1 MHFLALIMELI
12 YLITY
17 AENIDCF
24 LEFFPPLWFLCI
36 TSFNHWLLI
45 VNASC
50 NFFIYCSVGKNFKDT
65 IKKFI
70 ERTPLRNCLKR
81 NNSSS
86 PQINGDGV
94 DEEMPMKGNHKKGTT
109 STTNY
114 DQSRSASIC
123 PNSTMVTTTAFTNQ
137 CTTTNIQE
145 DDKTKIVVELNND
158 DNRNGNDGVCED
170 VKVNGVG
177 ILFELT

>member
-1 MHFLALIMELI
+1 M
-12 YLITY
+12 
-17 AENIDCF
+17 
-24 LEFFPPLWFLCI
+24 
-36 TSFNHWLLI
+36 
-45 VNASC
+45 
-50 NFFIYCSVGKNFKDT
+50 GKNFKDT

-70 ERTPLRNCLKR
+70 ERTPFGDCLKR

-109 STTNY
+109 STPNY

-170 VKVNGVG
+170 VKANGVG
-177 ILFELT
+177 ILFELI

>member
-1 MHFLALIMELI
+1 M
-12 YLITY
+12 
-17 AENIDCF
+17 
-24 LEFFPPLWFLCI
+24 
-36 TSFNHWLLI
+36 
-45 VNASC
+45 
-50 NFFIYCSVGKNFKDT
+50 GKNFKDT

-70 ERTPLRNCLKR
+70 ERTPFGDCLKR

-94 DEEMPMKGNHKKGTT
+94 DEEMPMKGNHKKGITK
-109 STTNY
+109 TTNY

-137 CTTTNIQE
+137 CNTTNIQE

-158 DNRNGNDGVCED
+158 DKRNGNDGVCED
-170 VKVNGVG
+170 VKANGVG

>member
-1 MHFLALIMELI
+1 MVTIVYF
-12 YLITY
+12 
-17 AENIDCF
+17 N

-70 ERTPLRNCLKR
+70 ERTPLSHCLKQS
-81 NNSSS
+81 NPSSS
-86 PQINGDGV
+86 QINGDGV
-94 DEEMPMKGNHKKGTT
+94 DEEMPMKENSKKEIKP
-109 STTNY
+109 TTNNGR
-114 DQSRSASIC
+114 SRATSLC
-123 PNSTMVTTTAFTNQ
+123 PNTTMMTTTTFSNQ

-145 DDKTKIVVELNND
+145 DDKTKIVVELNSGD
-158 DNRNGNDGVCED
+158 KRNGNDGFHDD
-170 VKVNGVG
+170 VKANGVG
-177 ILFELT
+177 I